1 MPALQTDSAS
11 PPIQLVPAAPAPDAA
26 ILAALLQYEGDLR
39 RQASVDELLY
49 YIANESRHVLG
60 YEQMFIL
67 RGNRLGGRIGGAVH
81 VVCASSLAT
90 VDRNAPLIQA
100 IEKVVAAV
108 DYEDAQAIGLDAQ
121 GDDAALAEYPFRNWQ
136 WQPLKGANG
145 LAFGGI
151 LVARTAPISDAEAF
165 RLARI
170 AGTASHAWRALTRD
184 QPVRKISR
192 FGPKERKGALI
203 AAVLIAL
210 CPVQMSALAP
220 AEIVAARPFV
230 VAAPF
235 SGVIARVHV
244 SPNAPVKK
252 GQLLVSFDDVKLS
265 NELKLATEKRAV
277 AKARAERA
285 TSAAFGA
292 TQETHEIAIARAEYD
307 LADAEYTY
315 ASAVMDKST
324 IKAPRDG
331 MAIYGD
337 RRDLEG
343 RAINVGDPILQ
354 VADPRSIAIRIDL
367 PAAEQLMIPRNGAV
381 KLWLDAQPLWAIDGI
396 VENASYQTRQTPA
409 GVMAFAV
416 TAKPTSAVPRIG
428 SRGTAKLYGSWV
440 PLAYTIFRRPIAS
453 LRQTIGI

>member
-1 MPALQTDSAS
+1 MAPPKTDGAPA
-11 PPIQLVPAAPAPDAA
+11 PVQLVSAQPTAPAPDGS

-39 RQASVDELLY
+39 RQPSVDELLY
-49 YIANESRHVLG
+49 FIANESRRVLG

-67 RGNRLGGRIGGAVH
+67 RGSRLATAMH

-90 VDRNAPLIQA
+90 IDRNAPLIQA
-100 IEKVVAAV
+100 IEKVVGGI
-108 DYEDAQAIGLDAQ
+108 DATEPQAIGADAQ
-121 GDDAALAEYPFRNWQ
+121 GEDAALGEYPFRSWR
-136 WQPLKGANG
+136 WQPLNG
-145 LAFGGI
+145 SDGRPFGGLLI
-151 LVARTAPISDAEAF
+151 AGTAPMSEAEAF
-165 RLARI
+165 RLDRI
-170 AGTASHAWRALTRD
+170 AETAGHSWRALTGD
-184 QPVRKISR
+184 QPVRKLGR

-203 AAVLIAL
+203 AGIFIAL

-244 SPNAPVKK
+244 APNAPVKK

-265 NELKLATEKRAV
+265 NELKMAEERRAV

-292 TQETHEIAIARAEYD
+292 AEEGREIAIARAEYD
-307 LADAEYTY
+307 LADAEYRY
-315 ASAVMDKST
+315 ASEVMDKSS

-354 VADPRSIAIRIDL
+354 VADQRSIAMRIDL
-367 PAAEQLMIPRNGAV
+367 PAAEQLAIPRNGRV
-381 KLWLDAQPLWAIDGI
+381 KVWLDAQPLWAIEG
-396 VENASYQTRQTPA
+396 VVQNASYQARQTPG
-409 GVMAFAV
+409 GVLAFAV
-416 TAKPTSAVPRIG
+416 TAKPISAKPRIG
-428 SRGTAKLYGSWV
+428 SRGTAKLYGGWV
-440 PLAYTIFRRPIAS
+440 PLAYTVFRRPIAS

>member
-1 MPALQTDSAS
+1 MPARQTDSTAA
-11 PPIQLVPAAPAPDAA
+11 PVQLVAAQPAAMVPDAS
-26 ILAALLQYEGDLR
+26 ILAALLQYEGELR
-39 RQASVDELLY
+39 RQPSVDELLY
-49 YIANESRHVLG
+49 FVANESRRVLG

-67 RGNRLGGRIGGAVH
+67 RTSRMGDAMH

-90 VDRNAPLIQA
+90 IDRNAPLIQA
-100 IEKVVAAV
+100 IQEVISGVDHNNAQTIAA
-108 DYEDAQAIGLDAQ
+108 AAA
-121 GDDAALAEYPFRNWQ
+121 GDDAALAEYPFHCWR
-136 WQPLKGANG
+136 WQPLRAANG
-145 LAFGGI
+145 QPFGGLLI
-151 LVARTAPISDAEAF
+151 ARAAPMGDAEAF
-165 RLARI
+165 RLDRI
-170 AGTASHAWRALTRD
+170 AETTSHAWRALTGD
-184 QPVRKISR
+184 QPVRKIGR

-203 AAVLIAL
+203 TAALLAL

-220 AEIVAARPFV
+220 AEIVASRPFV

-265 NELKLATEKRAV
+265 NELTMAEERRAV

-292 TQETHEIAIARAEYD
+292 AQESREIAIAQAEYD
-307 LADAEYTY
+307 LAEAEYQF
-315 ASAVMDKST
+315 ASQVMAKST
-324 IKAPRDG
+324 ITAPRDG
-331 MAIYGD
+331 MAIFGD

-354 VADPRSIAIRIDL
+354 VADPRGVSIRIDL
-367 PAAEQLMIPRNGAV
+367 PAAEQLEIPRNGRV
-381 KLWLDAQPLWAIDGI
+381 KLWLDAQPLWAIAGI
-396 VENASYQTRQTPA
+396 VQNASYQARQTPD
-409 GVMAFAV
+409 GVLAFAV
-416 TAKPTSAVPRIG
+416 TAKPLSATPRIG

-440 PLAYTIFRRPIAS
+440 PLAYSILRRPIAS